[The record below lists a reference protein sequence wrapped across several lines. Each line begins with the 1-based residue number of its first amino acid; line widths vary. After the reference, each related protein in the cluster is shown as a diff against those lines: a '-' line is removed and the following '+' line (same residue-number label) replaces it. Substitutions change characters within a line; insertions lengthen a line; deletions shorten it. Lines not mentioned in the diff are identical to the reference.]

1 MKDNKIL
8 SIEIQLE
15 KDDVKVIAKSSE
27 DFSLDNKNKSLILI
41 ALHELRE
48 VIINNKIANLGNKD
62 A

>member
-27 DFSLDNKNKSLILI
+27 DFFLDNKNKSLILI
-41 ALHELRE
+41 ALHELKE
-48 VIINNKIANLGNKD
+48 VIINNKIADLGNKD